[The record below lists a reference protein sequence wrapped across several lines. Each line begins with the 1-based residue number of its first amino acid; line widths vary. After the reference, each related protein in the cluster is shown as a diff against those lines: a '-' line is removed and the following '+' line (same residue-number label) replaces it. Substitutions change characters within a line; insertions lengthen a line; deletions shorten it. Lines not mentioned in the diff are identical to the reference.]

1 MKQMGKGWRK
11 LFGRFLK
18 WDSSRILLNFVDSCL
33 NSVNEMS
40 FLLAMTL
47 VRSTTW
53 ILSGLHQERISLC
66 AAWMILD
73 EEMAADPNLPNT
85 HRVPSCLVLPPRFGF
100 TVLTSF
106 SEAAK
111 DGKMVM
117 PQPNDKVRGGLASGC
132 LGICWD
138 ALGCFGMPWDA

>member
-1 MKQMGKGWRK
+1 
-11 LFGRFLK
+11 
-18 WDSSRILLNFVDSCL
+18 
-33 NSVNEMS
+33 
-40 FLLAMTL
+40 MTL
-47 VRSTTW
+47 VRSTA
-53 ILSGLHQERISLC
+53 RIFGSDPVRLASRTDIPSC
-66 AAWMILD
+66 CLD
-73 EEMAADPNLPNT
+73 EEMAADPKLPNA

-132 LGICWD
+132 LGLPRD
-138 ALGCFGMPWDA
+138 TPKKV

>member
-1 MKQMGKGWRK
+1 M
-11 LFGRFLK
+11 
-18 WDSSRILLNFVDSCL
+18 
-33 NSVNEMS
+33 NEMS
-40 FLLAMTL
+40 FLLGMTL
-47 VRSTTW
+47 VRSTTR

-132 LGICWD
+132 
-138 ALGCFGMPWDA
+138 FGMPRDAEGCRQMSGNA

>member
-1 MKQMGKGWRK
+1 
-11 LFGRFLK
+11 
-18 WDSSRILLNFVDSCL
+18 
-33 NSVNEMS
+33 MS
-40 FLLAMTL
+40 FLLGMTL

-117 PQPNDKVRGGLASGC
+117 PQPNDKVRGGLA
-132 LGICWD
+132 
-138 ALGCFGMPWDA
+138 LGCFGMPWDA

>member
-1 MKQMGKGWRK
+1 MFAV
-11 LFGRFLK
+11 LP
-18 WDSSRILLNFVDSCL
+18 SRL
-33 NSVNEMS
+33 NSVNGMS
-40 FLLAMTL
+40 FVARDDIGWIHGSDP
-47 VRSTTW
+47 VRPASRTD
-53 ILSGLHQERISLC
+53 IPSC
-66 AAWMILD
+66 CLD
-73 EEMAADPNLPNT
+73 EEMDADPNLPNA

-132 LGICWD
+132 LALPRD
-138 ALGCFGMPWDA
+138 APKKPDNPVRGRGR

>member
-1 MKQMGKGWRK
+1 M
-11 LFGRFLK
+11 
-18 WDSSRILLNFVDSCL
+18 
-33 NSVNEMS
+33 
-40 FLLAMTL
+40 
-47 VRSTTW
+47 
-53 ILSGLHQERISLC
+53 
-66 AAWMILD
+66 D

-111 DGKMVM
+111 EGKMVM

-132 LGICWD
+132 P
-138 ALGCFGMPWDA
+138 GMSGNA